1 VKKGSVDV
9 VYVAIV
15 RKPNVPEVE
24 D

>member
-1 VKKGSVDV
+1 VKEGSVDV